1 MTPELERAIKSLNQL
16 FGSYKQSGELKKV
29 PVWLTLNDGRIEFL
43 TDGQSFKVKRA
54 RRNPCVVCFLGSE
67 NGPAIPGTATI
78 VTDQP
83 SMRRIYRAYWKTHPL
98 MMCFLALMLSRR
110 IKSGRQ
116 VMVRVQP
123 DEPNPLAGITD
134 PVV

>member
-1 MTPELERAIKSLNQL
+1 MTPELERAIKRHTQF

-29 PVWLTLNDGRIEFL
+29 PVWLTVNAGRIEFL

-54 RRNPCVVCFLGSE
+54 RRNPGVVCFLGSE

-78 VTDQP
+78 VADPEAMQRTF
-83 SMRRIYRAYWKTHPL
+83 RAYWKTHPL
-98 MMCFLALMLSRR
+98 GMIVLALILSRR
-110 IKSGRQ
+110 IKSGRH
-116 VMVRVQP
+116 VLVRVQP

-134 PVV
+134 PTV